1 VLLGMAAA
9 KRGTLDATTSKMLFL
24 HVPARHPATYPELE
38 LSPLV
43 QAAALLG
50 VGLLYQGSCHRR
62 AARRAWG
69 CPGLRISRACAQ
81 PRACGRPALDWSGV
95 LRRRPAPLPRAR
107 VGRARAGR
115 PAPPPDARARAR
127 RLTTESM
134 IEEIGR
140 RPGGGGG
147 GGGADGDGGAPRNNA
162 DAAGATGAVAQ
173 VIHPKKWG
181 GKNHGF
187 SNMK

>member
-62 AARRAWG
+62 AARRV
-69 CPGLRISRACAQ
+69 PGRRSLRSNCACAQ
-81 PRACGRPALDWSGV
+81 AGSSLRPLAAGRSNM
-95 LRRRPAPLPRAR
+95 LRRRPALARQARAR
-107 VGRARAGR
+107 RAQSARGGPRCR
-115 PAPPPDARARAR
+115 PTRARARAR
-127 RLTTESM
+127 RLTTEIM

-173 VIHPKKWG
+173 VI
-181 GKNHGF
+181 F
-187 SNMK
+187 M